1 METEDSL
8 LDDTPPKR
16 SRFNLTTWALMHHQ
30 LVRYLMITLL
40 VAGAY
45 AYTRLGQA
53 EDPDFTWRVMLVKA
67 YWPGATV
74 REVEEQV
81 TERLEKKLQEAPHVD
96 FIESYTKP
104 GETTLFINLREDTPS
119 GGNAES
125 FYQIRKK
132 LGDMKKD
139 LPEGVQ
145 GPYANDEFGD
155 TFGSIYAFT
164 GDGYSYAELR
174 KYVDKV
180 RLELLRVNDV
190 AKVNL
195 IGEQPEKIYIE
206 FDNEK
211 LFTAGIDPQAIINAL
226 RQQNAIPAPA
236 SIETSSDS
244 VSTRISGDFRSV
256 ESIREMGIQA
266 GGHTFRLGD
275 VARVQRGYEDPPTF
289 KMRYMGQ
296 EAIGLEVS
304 MRQRGDIIR
313 LGESLQQAMARIQAD
328 LPLGI
333 EVHQVADQP
342 AVVDHAVDLFMQ
354 SLLEAVLIVL
364 AVSFLALGLRAG
376 LVVALSIPLVLSIT
390 FIMMWAFGIDLQ
402 RVSLGALIIS
412 LGLLVDDAMI
422 AVEMMVVRLDRGW
435 QSLKAAS
442 YAYTSTA
449 FPMLTGTLVTAAGFM
464 PVGLAKSGAGEYTF
478 SIFAVVTIALLSSWI
493 VAVIFTPYLGFLLL
507 KPRRAKEDRDLYR
520 TPFYN
525 AFRRLVTWC
534 VDWRK
539 TVILLTTAVF
549 FFSLWGFKF
558 VEQQFFPVSDRN
570 EVVVDLWLPEGST
583 YQATEAEVQRFE
595 RRLNGDA
602 RITQYTS
609 YVGRGIPHFFF
620 ASMGEQRHS
629 NYGAVVI
636 TARNNAERDAL
647 FHEVWQWLQSDFP
660 NVKGHVSRFENGP
673 PTGYPVQF
681 RVLGED
687 PAVLRGIADR
697 MAEIMR
703 NHPKTRDIY
712 ADWNEIIKT
721 VQLKVDQDKARA
733 LGVSSQE
740 LGNAINAM
748 LNGQPVTQFREGDQL
763 IDVVVRAG
771 DVDRTRLDA
780 LEGLGIR
787 TASGKH
793 VPLAQLVSVRY
804 GFEEGKSWHRNGET
818 QITVKADI
826 ADDVQAPEVTMD
838 LQAQMDALEKT
849 LPSGYHIDTGGAYEG
864 NIKSQASI
872 TEVFPIMIVTIITLL
887 MLQLQKFN
895 GALRVMLS
903 APLGIVGVTWALLLF
918 DAPFGFVALLGV
930 VALAGIIMRNSVILV
945 EQIERLM
952 EQSQHPRRA
961 VIEAA
966 VRRLRPI
973 LLTAAATIL
982 AMIPLMQ
989 STFWRPMA
997 IAMMGGAFVATLLTL
1012 IFEPAMYAAWFRIRP
1027 AEPIKAKA
1035 RLDQISGANAMLR
1048 AAENGNADTCSIL
1061 LQHGDSPDAAD
1072 SEGNSALMLAAQ
1084 NGHLEVCKVL
1094 VAAGANVNLAKTKG
1108 TTALMRATMN
1118 GHDEVCRLLLAAGAN
1133 VNARAGNIS
1142 ALDIAQRRGYA
1153 SVAELLMAAGAD

>member
-1 METEDSL
+1 MDIEESLAEDAPQK
-8 LDDTPPKR
+8 DK
-16 SRFNLTTWALMHHQ
+16 RFNLTTWALLHHH
-30 LVRYLMITLL
+30 LVRYLMVTLL
-40 VAGAY
+40 IAGAY
-45 AYTRLGQA
+45 AYTKLGQA
-53 EDPDFTWRVMLVKA
+53 EDPAFTWRLMLVKA

-74 REVEEQV
+74 REVEQQV
-81 TERLEKKLQEAPHVD
+81 TSRLEKKLQEAPNVD
-96 FIESYTKP
+96 FIESYSKP
-104 GETTLFINLREDTPS
+104 GETTLFINLREDTPR

-132 LGDMKKD
+132 LGDMKNE
-139 LPEGVQ
+139 LPEGVD

-164 GDGYSYAELR
+164 ADGYSYAQLR
-174 KYVDKV
+174 EYADKV
-180 RLELLRVNDV
+180 RLELLHVDDV
-190 AKVNL
+190 AKANL
-195 IGEQPEKIYIE
+195 IGDQPEKIYIE

-211 LFTAGIDPQAIINAL
+211 LFTSGIDPQSIVNTL

-236 SIETSSDS
+236 SIETTSDR

-275 VARVQRGYEDPPTF
+275 VARIERGYEDPPTF
-289 KMRYMGQ
+289 KMRYMGKD
-296 EAIGLEVS
+296 AIGLEVS
-304 MRQRGDIIR
+304 MRQRGDIIK
-313 LGESLQQAMARIQAD
+313 LGASLKKAMDRIKGD
-328 LPLGI
+328 LPVGI

-342 AVVDHAVDLFMQ
+342 AVVNHAVNLFMK
-354 SLLEAVLIVL
+354 SLIEAVLIVL

-390 FIMMWAFGIDLQ
+390 FIMMWAFHIDLQ

-435 QSLKAAS
+435 HSLKAAS

-478 SIFAVVTIALLSSWI
+478 SIFAVVTIALIASWF

-525 AFRRLVTWC
+525 WFRRLVTWC

-539 TVILLTTAVF
+539 TVILLTMVVF
-549 FFSLWGFKF
+549 AISIWGFKF

-583 YQATEAEVQRFE
+583 FQSMEKEVERFE
-595 RRLNGDA
+595 QRLNGDPRVLQHTA
-602 RITQYTS
+602 
-609 YVGRGIPHFFF
+609 YVGGGIPHFFF
-620 ASMGEQRHS
+620 ASMGEQRNS
-629 NYGAVVI
+629 NYAAVVI
-636 TARNNAERDAL
+636 TAHNNHERDTL
-647 FHEVWQWLQSDFP
+647 FHDVWGWLQTDFP

-681 RVLGED
+681 RVLGDD
-687 PAVLRGIADR
+687 PAVLRGIADK
-697 MAEIMR
+697 MADIMR
-703 NHPKTRDIY
+703 EHPKTRDIY
-712 ADWNEIIKT
+712 ADWNAIIKT
-721 VQLKVDQDKARA
+721 VKLQVDQDKARA
-733 LGVSSQE
+733 LGVSSQY
-740 LGNAINAM
+740 LGNGINAM
-748 LNGQPVTQFREGDQL
+748 LNGQSVTQFREGDQL
-763 IDVVVRAG
+763 IEVLVRAG
-771 DVDRTRLDA
+771 DVDRTRPDG
-780 LEGLGIR
+780 LEGLGVR

-793 VPLAQLVSVRY
+793 VPLAQLVSIKY
-804 GFEEGKSWHRNGET
+804 GFEEGKSWHRDGKTE
-818 QITVKADI
+818 ITVKADI
-826 ADDVQAPEVTMD
+826 SDDVQAPDVTTA
-838 LQAQMDALEKT
+838 LQPKMDALAAT
-849 LPSGYHIDTGGAYEG
+849 LPPGYRIETGGAYEG

-872 TEVFPIMIVTIITLL
+872 TEVFPIMLVTIITLL
-887 MLQLQKFN
+887 MIQLQKFK
-895 GALRVMLS
+895 GAIRVMIS

-918 DAPFGFVALLGV
+918 KAPFGFVALLGV

-973 LLTAAATIL
+973 LLTAGATIL

-989 STFWRPMA
+989 SAFWRPMA

-1035 RLDQISGANAMLR
+1035 KLDQASGANALLR
-1048 AAENGNADTCSIL
+1048 AAEFGNLESCNIL
-1061 LQHGDSPDAAD
+1061 LQHGDNPDATD
-1072 SEGNSALMLAAQ
+1072 LEGNTALMLAAQ
-1084 NGHLEVCKVL
+1084 NGHNDICKAL
-1094 VAAGANVNLAKTKG
+1094 LAMGANVNKTKQKG

-1118 GHDEVCRLLLAAGAN
+1118 GHDEVCKMLLAAGAN

-1153 SVAELLMAAGAD
+1153 LVAETLMAAGAD